1 MRRNIIII
9 LCILL
14 GIMLL
19 MVSGNI
25 IIVGEKIAKITH
37 LWWMEY
43 VFYGILTLL
52 AFYYIL
58 YPIIRIHRAPPFPML
73 SVSDNDRVAQLE
85 AFGKSLASHCDYISD
100 ENTSEDQKVS
110 RNLREKHQKELKQAL
125 LHASGSETK
134 LRQVIQ
140 GELDLRFNG
149 DKELGVLGINARIKE
164 WAKSVFMITALSQNS
179 RFDTISVIYLNFK
192 MIDDIICASG
202 FRPSKQQLLRMYG
215 NILATAIFTY
225 AVSEALE
232 NTGSFA
238 PFDFDDGV
246 HSDVEHTGDVDLDD
260 ADFDAQVSDSD
271 GLSVYSV
278 LRRLKIPGVIV
289 SSAIDGTVNALMTLR
304 IGYVTRTYLQQ
315 GPKSLSGFRNKRAV
329 KRQAMKDA
337 IVTMP
342 SVVMD
347 GSSVIGLRTS
357 NLILKLL
364 KKDYSSS
371 SSFKSWSEK
380 MKSFLKFK

>member
-58 YPIIRIHRAPPFPML
+58 YPIIRIHRAPPFPTL
-73 SVSDNDRVAQLE
+73 SVSDNDRVVQLE
-85 AFGKSLASHCDYISD
+85 AFGKNLYSHCDYISD
-100 ENTSEDQKVS
+100 ENTSENQKVS
-110 RNLREKHQKELKQAL
+110 RNLRKEHQKELRQAL
-125 LHASGSETK
+125 LHASGSEAK
-134 LRQVIQ
+134 LREVIQ
-140 GELDLRFNG
+140 KELNLRFEG
-149 DKELGVLGINARIKE
+149 DKNIGVLGINARIKE

-179 RFDTISVIYLNFK
+179 RFDTISVIYLNLK

-202 FRPSKQQLLRMYG
+202 FRPSKQQLLKMYG
-215 NILATAIFTY
+215 NILATALFTY
-225 AVSEALE
+225 AVSESLE

-304 IGYVTRTYLQQ
+304 IGYITRTYLQK
-315 GPKSLSGFRNKRAV
+315 GPKSLNGFHNKRAV

-337 IVTMP
+337 IGMMP
-342 SVVMD
+342 SVIMD

>member
-1 MRRNIIII
+1 MRRNLIIIV
-9 LCILL
+9 CVLL
-14 GIMLL
+14 GLMLI

-25 IIVGEKIAKITH
+25 IIVGEKIGKVTH

-43 VFYGILTLL
+43 VFYGVLTLL
-52 AFYYIL
+52 AFYYIV
-58 YPIIRIHRAPPFPML
+58 YPLVRIHRAPPFPML
-73 SVSDNDRVAQLE
+73 SISENDNVLQLE
-85 AFGKSLASHCDYISD
+85 SFGKTLCVHCDYISD
-100 ENTSEDQKVS
+100 SNTSEDKKVG
-110 RNLREKHQKELKQAL
+110 RNLRKKHQDDLRQNL
-125 LHASGSETK
+125 LHAHGNETK
-134 LRQVIQ
+134 LREVIQ
-140 GELDLRFNG
+140 NELDLRFNG
-149 DKELGVLGINARIKE
+149 DKALGVLGINARILE

-179 RFDTISVIYLNFK
+179 RFDTISVIYLNLK

-202 FRPSKQQLLRMYG
+202 FRPSKQQLFKMYG
-215 NILATAIFTY
+215 NILATALITY

-271 GLSVYSV
+271 GLSVYSI

-304 IGYVTRTYLQQ
+304 IGYITRTYLQQ
-315 GPKSLSGFRNKRAV
+315 GSRSLKGFQNKRAV

-337 IVTMP
+337 IVSMP

-347 GSSVIGLRTS
+347 GSGVIGLRTS

-364 KKDYSSS
+364 RKDYTSSS
-371 SSFKSWSEK
+371 SVKNWRDK
-380 MKSFLKFK
+380 MKSFLKIK

>member
-100 ENTSEDQKVS
+100 ENTSENQKVS
-110 RNLREKHQKELKQAL
+110 RNLRKEHQKELRQAL

-134 LRQVIQ
+134 LRKVIQ

-179 RFDTISVIYLNFK
+179 RFDTISVIYLNLK

-202 FRPSKQQLLRMYG
+202 FRPSKQQLLKMYG

-315 GPKSLSGFRNKRAV
+315 GPKSLNGFRNKRAV

-337 IVTMP
+337 LVTMP

-380 MKSFLKFK
+380 MKSFLKF

>member
-9 LCILL
+9 LSILL

-58 YPIIRIHRAPPFPML
+58 YPIIRIHRAPPFPTL
-73 SVSDNDRVAQLE
+73 SVSENDRVAQLE
-85 AFGKSLASHCDYISD
+85 AFGKNLSSHCDYISN

-179 RFDTISVIYLNFK
+179 RFDTISVIFLNFK
-192 MIDDIICASG
+192 MIDDIISASG
-202 FRPSKQQLLRMYG
+202 FRPSKQQLFKMYG
-215 NILATAIFTY
+215 NILATALFTY

-315 GPKSLSGFRNKRAV
+315 GSKSLEGFRNKRAV

-342 SVVMD
+342 SVVID

-380 MKSFLKFK
+380 MKSFLKIK